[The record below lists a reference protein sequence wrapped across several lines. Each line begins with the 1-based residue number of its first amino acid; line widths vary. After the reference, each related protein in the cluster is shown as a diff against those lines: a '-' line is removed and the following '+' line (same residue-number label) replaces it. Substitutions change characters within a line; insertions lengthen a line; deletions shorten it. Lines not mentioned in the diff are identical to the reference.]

1 MKIQFQSI
9 LKGKEKDLKK
19 INTVELC
26 LKKKKQ
32 FGKSPNGE
40 KIVWTEP

>member
-19 INTVELC
+19 INTAELC
-26 LKKKKQ
+26 LKKKK
-32 FGKSPNGE
+32 
-40 KIVWTEP
+40 IVWKKP